1 LEGQPARGKIH
12 YEFFTQVK
20 RPFANREFLGERDVL
35 IKTLMVL
42 RGWQVGPLAPYL

>member
-1 LEGQPARGKIH
+1 LEGSSQEAKFTK
-12 YEFFTQVK
+12 EVFTQVK
-20 RPFANREFLGERDVL
+20 RPFDRREFLGERDVL